1 MSFFS
6 TTVTILALLLIKVG
20 LVKKNPFDSWIPSE
34 NKVSYEVQSKYLLLL
49 LLCFMHVG
57 NSNSTGF
64 SSLLKE

>member
-20 LVKKNPFDSWIPSE
+20 LVKKNPLDSWIPSE

-49 LLCFMHVG
+49 LLSFMHVG